1 MARSVDNVLLGIC
14 RQNSNSSASVWFI
27 SSVFYFVL
35 REYNKEAGRLLAQQR
50 LLPFRAQVDI
60 TERGDRLEMGSQYSD
75 RGIDLQ
81 ERLDEW
87 YVNETAAG
95 ISVSYDILNS
105 SVLFRL
111 FFFLAYL
118 CHRETCTRTTVTV
131 PAGIENINN
140 NVCFE
145 DSGHLGCYTG

>member
-1 MARSVDNVLLGIC
+1 
-14 RQNSNSSASVWFI
+14 
-27 SSVFYFVL
+27 VFYFVL

-87 YVNETAAG
+87 YVNEIAAG
-95 ISVSYDILNS
+95 ISV
-105 SVLFRL
+105 
-111 FFFLAYL
+111 
-118 CHRETCTRTTVTV
+118 CHT
-131 PAGIENINN
+131 I
-140 NVCFE
+140 
-145 DSGHLGCYTG
+145 Y

>member
-1 MARSVDNVLLGIC
+1 M
-14 RQNSNSSASVWFI
+14 
-27 SSVFYFVL
+27 FYFVL

-111 FFFLAYL
+111 FFFSCVPLSQRNVYTYH
-118 CHRETCTRTTVTV
+118 CHSTSR
-131 PAGIENINN
+131 
-140 NVCFE
+140 
-145 DSGHLGCYTG
+145 Y